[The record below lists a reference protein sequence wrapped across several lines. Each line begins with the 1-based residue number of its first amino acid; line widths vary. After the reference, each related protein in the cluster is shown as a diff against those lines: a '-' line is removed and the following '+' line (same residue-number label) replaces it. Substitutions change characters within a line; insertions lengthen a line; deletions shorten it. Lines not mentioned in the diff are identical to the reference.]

1 MIETGGPRGV
11 GKIGNSS
18 AGGASAA
25 GSVPGSDL
33 FKSPNSLRWQSENR
47 AFWLTILFAPITIAI
62 VGIIIPEHIGVQQV
76 ALLIVVAMVYVTIAR
91 GRLLGTSIRAHE
103 GQLPKLYRVVER
115 CARLLG
121 LPMPHVF
128 VREDLYVCITGMG
141 LGDPY
146 ALALSSVWL
155 PHLEE
160 DELEFLVGAE
170 LGHIAAGHTRL
181 TSLFSASGKENPVI
195 ALVFGAWLRRTEY
208 TADRVGLLCCG
219 SLDAAIRAIF
229 KCSFHPLASQVSY
242 LAFSDQRRELAV
254 DPGLKMGE
262 WLGETPY
269 AVNRLRELH
278 EFHASALH
286 AHWKPEFDRRRAVL
300 ETGVVAALEAPW
312 TPRDASMFQR
322 ALAFFVDYMV
332 VSNIISGVNFLQDNT
347 APTKVMGKGAPPLDT
362 SDQVAKAIEAWMQAH
377 GVALSV
383 SLGGWLAFVVV
394 MAYSALLVAF
404 TGRTFGMMAF
414 GLRVVKNDLS
424 RVSGGRAVWR
434 YFLAFWTVTMVVPL
448 FWALFTRRWF
458 HDVFSSTRLIRGGT

>member
-11 GKIGNSS
+11 GEIGSGSGVRPRAGAPS
-18 AGGASAA
+18 A
-25 GSVPGSDL
+25 PGSDL
-33 FKSPNSLRWQSENR
+33 FKSPNSLRWPSENR
-47 AFWLTILFAPITIAI
+47 AFWLTIIFAPVTIAI
-62 VGIIIPEHIGVQQV
+62 VGIVLPEKIGIQQV
-76 ALLIVVAMVYVTIAR
+76 ALLIVVGMVYVTIAR

-160 DELEFLVGAE
+160 DELTFLVGAE

-195 ALVFGAWLRRTEY
+195 ALVFGGWLRRTEY
-208 TADRVGLLCCG
+208 TADRIGLLCCG

-278 EFHASALH
+278 QFHESALYT
-286 AHWKPEFDRRRAVL
+286 HWKPEFDRRREAL
-300 ETGVVAALEAPW
+300 ESGVVPVLEAPW

-322 ALAFFVDYMV
+322 ALAFFVDFMV
-332 VSNIISGVNFLQDNT
+332 VSNIISGVSFLQDNT
-347 APTKVMGKGAPPLDT
+347 PTKIAGKGAPPIDT
-362 SDQVAKAIEAWMQAH
+362 SDQLANAIGAWLQAH
-377 GVALSV
+377 NVAVTFSAGGAV
-383 SLGGWLAFVVV
+383 SFVVV

-414 GLRVVKNDLS
+414 GLRVVKKDLS

-434 YFLAFWTVTMVVPL
+434 YFLALWSVFTVVPM
-448 FWALFTRRWF
+448 FWPFFTRRWL
-458 HDVFSSTRLIRGGT
+458 HDIFSSTRLVRGGP